1 MDNKNIIDD
10 IINSVESNSNSD
22 YTNEFLNDFLL
33 ESKEYIDGIEQD
45 ILELEQNPE
54 NDEIINNIFRNM
66 HSLKGLSGFVAQV
79 NIEKIAHITE
89 NLLSKLRKKEIL
101 SNCIITDLIL
111 KSVDYISKIIQNLS
125 LNEDNMFI
133 DEVELHL
140 KDIDAISNE
149 NKITENL
156 KIGEILENDL
166 RINKKEIDKILFMQK
181 NKYPNLKFGEIA
193 ILEKILTCEEVAEGL
208 EKQLNLFVKKHK
220 YNMIENT
227 PKLGEILKEHN
238 VLTDEDLKELVKKQ
252 NTEYHD
258 KKLGEIAIAEQKATL
273 LEISQALKK
282 QKQYKT
288 LGDENINNFYV
299 RLPIDRI
306 DNIVNM
312 IGELMIL
319 NSQIIQDLDLLGY
332 QNSKILR
339 TEKITKDLQLNIMKM
354 RMVTLKNTFQ
364 KIRRIG
370 RDCVVELNKDV
381 DIEIYGAETE
391 IDRDVAEKLL
401 TPLTH
406 IVKNAIAHGIETN
419 DERNL
424 KQKSEKGRVVV
435 EASSKRGN
443 VYIKITDN
451 GKGLDID
458 AIYKKAR
465 EKKLIIDNKKYSD
478 EEIMNFIFLPN
489 FSTKETVDKISGRGV
504 GLDVVRDEMR
514 KIDGNI
520 EISSKKDIGTE
531 VILKIP
537 INLVALNG
545 TVVKIGS
552 NRFIIPTNYINEILS
567 DRDKSNIMVQ
577 GKEKY
582 LRIRDKII
590 EIVSNE
596 EYIGVSGN
604 KEDIVIILEIDHKYK
619 AIRVDDIV
627 ERREVVIKQ
636 VGEDIGDIKFVAGAS
651 IMGDGQVSLIIDV
664 ENIFK

>member
-252 NTEYHD
+252 NTEYQD
-258 KKLGEIAIAEQKATL
+258 KKIGEIAIVEQKATL

-577 GKEKY
+577 VKEKY